1 MPLRLTDSTTFR
13 TKSMFPGNRT
23 MRSGDIIQSAD
34 IALAALTRA
43 VETDWSARAGDLE
56 WSCRRTLDHIVDTL
70 LLYGSYVATRAVE
83 SRATIRN
90 GDPEA
95 SVPVLLAHLDA
106 SARML
111 ELICDGT
118 RPPLRAFHP
127 SGLSD
132 ADGYRAMACSEVLT
146 HTDDI
151 AQGLGLALLPPDG
164 LCERIMTR
172 VFLWAPDPRECPDRW
187 AALRWC
193 CGRTALPTRP
203 RLDERWWWHAA
214 PIAEWDGTRNERT
227 APPAWR

>member
-1 MPLRLTDSTTFR
+1 
-13 TKSMFPGNRT
+13 

-132 ADGYRAMACSEVLT
+132 ADGYRAMACSEALT
-146 HTDDI
+146 HTR
-151 AQGLGLALLPPDG
+151 QHRPG
-164 LCERIMTR
+164 TR
-172 VFLWAPDPRECPDRW
+172 
-187 AALRWC
+187 
-193 CGRTALPTRP
+193 TRP
-203 RLDERWWWHAA
+203 
-214 PIAEWDGTRNERT
+214 
-227 APPAWR
+227 PPAGRPLRANHDARLSVGAGSAGVPRPVGGATLVLWPHRAPHPASPRRALVVARRAHR